1 MTPRGTASWSPAT
14 AAMGTE
20 LLKLRRG
27 TTIRLCT
34 VLLVVLVPLSC
45 IGAVALARAPN
56 LPGVTA
62 AKFAPYAVGDL
73 ATTHLQVLGQLLSI
87 AVLLA
92 GGFGCAWSF
101 GREFTDGTIGALA
114 GLPVGRGTLAL
125 AKGLVLAGWLACCV
139 SASAVV
145 TIALSLAAG
154 GHPSPESWRAAV
166 LAWAVGLLAVG
177 LCLPFGWVASV
188 TRSQLGTIGVL
199 IALVMLTQIVV
210 TLGMGGWF
218 PYAVPSLASGMG
230 GTEAAQLGPASFVL
244 TICMA
249 PLGLGAVGLL
259 WSRLDQT

>member
-1 MTPRGTASWSPAT
+1 
-14 AAMGTE
+14 MGTE

-92 GGFGCAWSF
+92 GGFGCASSF

-125 AKGLVLAGWLACCV
+125 AKGLVLAAGWPA
-139 SASAVV
+139 ASP
-145 TIALSLAAG
+145 LPLWS
-154 GHPSPESWRAAV
+154 PSPCPWRPADIRHQRVGGPPSWRGRWDCWR
-166 LAWAVGLLAVG
+166 WACACPSVGW
-177 LCLPFGWVASV
+177 PPSPVAK
-188 TRSQLGTIGVL
+188 LGTIGVL
-199 IALVMLTQIVV
+199 IAVVMLTQIVV

-230 GTEAAQLGPASFVL
+230 GTEAAQL
-244 TICMA
+244 A
-249 PLGLGAVGLL
+249 PPR
-259 WSRLDQT
+259 SC